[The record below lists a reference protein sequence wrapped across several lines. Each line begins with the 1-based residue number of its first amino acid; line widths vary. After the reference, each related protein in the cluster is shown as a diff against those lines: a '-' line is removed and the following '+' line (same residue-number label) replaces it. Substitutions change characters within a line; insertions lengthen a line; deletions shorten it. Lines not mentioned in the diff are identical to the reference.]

1 VSVRT
6 AVDTSVLLDVLGAD
20 PEFGVVSRE
29 ALRTAYRGGALVASS
44 IVWAEVRAGF
54 PDDESCEEA
63 LGMLG
68 IRFDP
73 LRQEA
78 ATLAGRLWKEH
89 CRRTGADRRR
99 VVADFLVGAHAR
111 MQADTL
117 LTRDRG
123 FYRAYFAGL
132 RVSDPAN
139 RAGPSRRRG
148 G

>member
-1 VSVRT
+1 VRT

-20 PEFGVVSRE
+20 PEFGVASRE
-29 ALRTAYRGGALVASS
+29 ALRTAYSAGALVACS
-44 IVWAEVRAGF
+44 IVWAEVRASF
-54 PDDESCEEA
+54 PDDEGCGEA

-89 CRRTGADRRR
+89 CTRRGADRRR
-99 VVADFLVGAHAR
+99 VMADFLVGAHAR
-111 MQADTL
+111 VQADTL

-132 RVSDPAN
+132 RVSDPTD
-139 RAGPSRRRG
+139 RASRSRTRRR
-148 G
+148 